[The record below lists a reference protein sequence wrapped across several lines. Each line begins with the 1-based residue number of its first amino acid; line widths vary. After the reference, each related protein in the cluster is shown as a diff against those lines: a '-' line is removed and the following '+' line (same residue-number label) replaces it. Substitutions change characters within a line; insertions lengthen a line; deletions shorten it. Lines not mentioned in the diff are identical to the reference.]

1 MMITEVVKVFVFPG
15 ILFILFMAFFSS
27 WLIRK
32 LVARIENRVGPPF
45 LQPYYDMGKLLAKQ
59 RVYPH
64 ESIAGIM
71 HLMPMI
77 QLGVAILI
85 AFFMPIYSPQGILS
99 FDGDVYF
106 VLFLIAIHGATAYF
120 VGWASRNPYTISGAG
135 RAVMTEISLEIPLAI
150 SIASMSIMTK
160 SVRISEMT
168 EKIGNALF
176 SSSDKCGL
184 PQEWSW
190 VLLIPWAMLLFVAL
204 YSVIGALE
212 LSPFSAPHAE
222 TEIVHGWSTELTGAD
237 LAMTEMADMVNLFN
251 LGALITAIFLG
262 GPRLGILN
270 IGTLSTPLAQLIGFV
285 IFFIKFLIIL
295 FLLSFIYVLSGRLRI
310 DQIIS
315 ALWSYFLP
323 LSLVGMLLILILKS
337 IGGC

>member
-1 MMITEVVKVFVFPG
+1 MIIEIVKIFVFPG
-15 ILFILFMAFFSS
+15 IAFILFMAFFSS
-27 WLIRK
+27 WMVRK
-32 LVARIENRVGPPF
+32 IVARMENRVGPPF

-64 ESIAGIM
+64 ESIASIM

-85 AFFMPIYSPQGILS
+85 ALFMPVYSPKGILS

-106 VLFLIAIHGATAYF
+106 ILFLISIHGATAYF

-135 RAVMTEISLEIPLAI
+135 RAVMTEISLEIPLAV
-150 SIASMSIMTK
+150 SIASMGIMTK
-160 SVRISEMT
+160 SIRISEMT
-168 EKIGNALF
+168 EKLGISMFPRTETGEIVNKLTW
-176 SSSDKCGL
+176 L
-184 PQEWSW
+184 Y
-190 VLLIPWAMLLFVAL
+190 LIPWTILIIVAI
-204 YSVIGALE
+204 YSAIGALE

-251 LGALITAIFLG
+251 LSALITAIFLG
-262 GPRLGILN
+262 GPRTG
-270 IGTLSTPLAQLIGFV
+270 
-285 IFFIKFLIIL
+285 LIIL
-295 FLLSFIYVLSGRLRI
+295 NLIEPWTYVIGFLFFLMKFLLVMFILSYIYVLSGRLRI

-323 LSLVGMLLILILKS
+323 LSLIGMLLVLILET
-337 IGGC
+337 IGG